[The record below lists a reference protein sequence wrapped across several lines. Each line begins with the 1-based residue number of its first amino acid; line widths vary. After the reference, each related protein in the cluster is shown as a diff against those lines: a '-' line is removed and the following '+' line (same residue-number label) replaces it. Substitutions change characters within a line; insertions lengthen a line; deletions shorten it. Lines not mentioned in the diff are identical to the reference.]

1 MDNLSRMVATTP
13 LQKQEIIT
21 LVSVLICV
29 YIYITIYYMII
40 FQCLALKHMQAF
52 GRFLDMF
59 IPQHGDFQ
67 MTSQWM
73 FVQLDWLLG
82 SLKGGSQPCNHPSAR
97 LAKPLKVWKIFLF
110 TRCSKRMMFR
120 ATFPFTSPFQ
130 GGWFSWFSGLQ
141 LDDFQGFSALTA
153 VNNNIKTP

>member
-29 YIYITIYYMII
+29 YIYIYYYILYDNI
-40 FQCLALKHMQAF
+40 S
-52 GRFLDMF
+52 MF
-59 IPQHGDFQ
+59 SPETHAGIWKILRHVHTTTRWFSNDF
-67 MTSQWM
+67 S
-73 FVQLDWLLG
+73 VIQLDWLLG